1 MCVKPAS
8 WQQQTIDY
16 ERTVR
21 ERKKKRDVERH
32 FTPFYSSLRKF
43 LSKDKQFDYFSAH
56 LNNVSFV
63 LIKTVQKIEHFST
76 YSWTSNKNEEFYP
89 CHRSVFG
96 LLGIGTLFEATN
108 FKPRKSLSKCVSFD
122 QNKYLLCCFF
132 SICSFR
138 IVTNRLKNICA
149 IQIISKKSRSGHQW
163 L

>member
-1 MCVKPAS
+1 MFSNQEVKHCPVSLLFLFREFQPLASGNWQKVQMCVKPAS

-108 FKPRKSLSKCVSFD
+108 FKLRKSLSKCVSFD
-122 QNKYLLCCFF
+122 
-132 SICSFR
+132 
-138 IVTNRLKNICA
+138 
-149 IQIISKKSRSGHQW
+149 
-163 L
+163 